1 MIRILGAARVAA
13 TLAVA
18 GMLVLPSV
26 ASADVP
32 VSHRGSVGAHSLTDS
47 QEYPGASC
55 WYDRDMNVARVKV
68 RPPTVFARDRSSSR
82 DHQSVGWVVE
92 LRYQGPGGGSWS
104 TVQKSSV
111 ATATAWD
118 DTAAPFRTRS
128 VTIAH
133 PKGSGSWQVVVRML
147 WYKPGTSSVWQG
159 TARHR
164 VSFYDYPLAGPGDV
178 AFCPAGIL

>member
-1 MIRILGAARVAA
+1 MVRTLGAARMAAIMAVAA
-13 TLAVA
+13 T
-18 GMLVLPSV
+18 LVLPSV
-26 ASADVP
+26 TRADVP

-55 WYDRDMNVARVKV
+55 RYDRDMNVARVTV
-68 RPPTVFARDRSSSR
+68 RPPTVFARDRSTGR

-92 LRYQGPGGGSWS
+92 LQYQPASGGSWS

-118 DTAAPFRTRS
+118 DTPAPLRQRS

-133 PKGSGSWQVVVRML
+133 PKGSGSWRVVVRML
-147 WYKPGTSSVWQG
+147 WYRPGTSGVWQG

-164 VSFYDYPLAGPGDV
+164 VSAYDYPLAPPG
-178 AFCPAGIL
+178 AISFCPAGIL